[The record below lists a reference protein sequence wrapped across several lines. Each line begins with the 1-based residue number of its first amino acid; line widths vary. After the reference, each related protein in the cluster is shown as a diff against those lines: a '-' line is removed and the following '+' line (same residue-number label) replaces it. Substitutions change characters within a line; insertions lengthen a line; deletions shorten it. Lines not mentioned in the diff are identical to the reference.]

1 LRSALVNKTLVI
13 AGREFSAA
21 VKSKAF
27 LVSLVLMPLMM
38 FGGIAV
44 QSLTDKIADV
54 KDKRIAVIDR
64 SPGGE
69 IAPALVRAAD
79 SRNANSIFDE
89 NGKQNKPKILIE
101 VVKPTEL
108 ADEDAVK
115 RQRLELSNRVRSG
128 EMFAFLEIGP
138 DVLSV
143 RIEPTTKAL
152 EAQKKIQG
160 ASPLDKIRLTQ
171 DLQQENNGARYSTN
185 KPTNRDV
192 RDFLQQTLAQQV
204 YTTRARNAGLD
215 AARLFPLLAPPG
227 VISHGLTRQDAA
239 GKIKDAD
246 RDNEIATMM
255 VPLGM
260 LFLMFIVVMVGASP
274 MTANMI
280 EEKQLRIAEVLL
292 GSVSP
297 FQLMMGKLLGGVAT
311 ALTLAAI
318 YFAGAYWGA
327 KKMDIADTISP
338 NMIVWFLLFVVMATL
353 MYGALFVAAGAAVT
367 NIKEAQSLITPI
379 MLIVVLPMFVL
390 GNMLKDPSGPLA
402 TAATFFPTSAP
413 MITVARLG
421 IPPGVPAWQLVGSAL
436 ITLLTTIVL
445 VWAAGRIFRVGILM
459 QGQGAKFGQMLKWV
473 VSG

>member
-1 LRSALVNKTLVI
+1 MVI
-13 AGREFSAA
+13 AGREFAAA

-44 QSLTDKIADV
+44 QQMTERIADV
-54 KDKRIAVIDR
+54 KDKRIAIIDR

-69 IAPALVRAAD
+69 IAPAIIRAAEA
-79 SRNANSIFDE
+79 RNADAIFDE
-89 NGKQNKPKILIE
+89 NGKQNKPKILVE
-101 VVKPTEL
+101 EVKP
-108 ADEDAVK
+108 AAFGDEEAIK
-115 RQRLELSNRVRSG
+115 RQRLELSDRVRSG
-128 EMFAFLEIGP
+128 NLFAFLEIGP

-143 RIEPTTKAL
+143 KIQPTTKTL
-152 EAQKKIQG
+152 EATKKMEG
-160 ASPLDKIRLTQ
+160 ASTFEKVRLGQ
-171 DLQQENNGARYSTN
+171 ELLGENNGARYSTN

-192 RDFLQQTLAQQV
+192 RDFLQNNLTRQV
-204 YTTRARNAGLD
+204 YTLRGRGAGID
-215 AARLFPLLAPPG
+215 EKTLFPLLTPASL
-227 VISHGLTRQDAA
+227 ISHGLTRRDAS
-239 GKIKDAD
+239 GNIKDAD

-274 MTANMI
+274 MTANLI

-297 FQLMMGKLLGGVAT
+297 FQLMMGKLIGGVAT
-311 ALTLAAI
+311 ALTLALI

-327 KKMDIADTISP
+327 KKMDVADTITP
-338 NMIVWFLLFVVMATL
+338 AMIAWFLVFAVIATF
-353 MYGALFVAAGAAVT
+353 MYGAMFVAAGAAVT

-379 MLIVVLPMFVL
+379 MLVVVLPMFVL

-402 TAATFFPTSAP
+402 MAATFFPTSAP

-421 IPPGVPAWQLVGSAL
+421 IPPGIPWWQATAAAL
-436 ITLLTTIVL
+436 IALLTTIAL

-459 QGQGAKFGQMLKWV
+459 QGQGAKFGQLFKWV